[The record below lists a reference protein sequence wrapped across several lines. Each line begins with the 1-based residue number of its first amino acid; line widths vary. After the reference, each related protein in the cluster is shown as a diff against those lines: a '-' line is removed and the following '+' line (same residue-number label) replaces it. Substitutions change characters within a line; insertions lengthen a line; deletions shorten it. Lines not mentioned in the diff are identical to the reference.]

1 MVPRPEARD
10 RRGPAGGLAAYPIA
24 LAFGLALAVLPA
36 ASPVL
41 AGEAGAAGT
50 DPSAGEGAAKADAG
64 AGADDRLF
72 EALKAAPDE
81 RAARVIE
88 DRIWR
93 FWMQAPDART
103 GELVREAMARR
114 EVYDLAGAKSL
125 LDEAAARAPDYAEI
139 YNQRGFVRFLQDDF
153 DGALEDVDRAIE
165 LEPRHFAAM
174 AGRALI
180 LMRQGRHA
188 LAQKQLREAVA
199 IDPFLKERG
208 LIAGE
213 PEPPASPGVDL

>member
-1 MVPRPEARD
+1 MRPVPSKHVQP
-10 RRGPAGGLAAYPIA
+10 
-24 LAFGLALAVLPA
+24 
-36 ASPVL
+36 
-41 AGEAGAAGT
+41 
-50 DPSAGEGAAKADAG
+50 
-64 AGADDRLF
+64 
-72 EALKAAPDE
+72 
-81 RAARVIE
+81 
-88 DRIWR
+88 IWR
-93 FWMQAPDART
+93 VWMQAPDART

-125 LDEAAARAPDYAEI
+125 LDEAADRAPAYAEI

-180 LMRQGRHA
+180 LMRQGRHP

-213 PEPPASPGVDL
+213 PEPPVKPGVDL